1 MISHN
6 IVVGGASGIGRI
18 LVSLILSS
26 STDNVYVIDKALT
39 GTMPIADKRLLE
51 LNVDIGS
58 KVKWDTKFHNIS
70 RIKSICIV
78 VPSCRP
84 RDPSVNELGYTPNFV
99 ENVGEVS
106 LGLLNLIDA
115 AKPLLCNSSSIV
127 LVSSVLGNRVAIAD
141 ATLDYHASKAVV
153 EAIARYMAVRLAPK
167 TMVNCVSPGLIARND
182 SSALLTDSKT
192 KLAVARST
200 PLGRPYSQEE
210 IAEAIWALASG
221 KLGLITGQTIT
232 IDGGSSALDAFSIS
246 R

>member
-18 LVSLILSS
+18 LVDLILNN
-26 STDNVYVIDKALT
+26 STDSVYVIDKSLT
-39 GTMPIADKRLLE
+39 GTKPVGDNRLLE
-51 LNVDIGS
+51 FNVDIGS
-58 KVKWDTKFHNIS
+58 KVKWEAMFHNIS
-70 RIKSICIV
+70 KIKSVCFV

-84 RDPSVNELGYTPNFV
+84 RDPSANELGYTPRFV
-99 ENVGEVS
+99 ENVGDVS

-115 AKPLLCNSSSIV
+115 AKPLLSDNSSIV
-127 LVSSVLGNRVAIAD
+127 LVSSVLGSRVAISD

-200 PLGRPYSQEE
+200 PLGRAYSQEE
-210 IAEAIWALASG
+210 IANVIWALASG
-221 KLGLITGQTIT
+221 KLGSITGQTIA
-232 IDGGSSALDAFSIS
+232 IDGGSSALEAFSVA